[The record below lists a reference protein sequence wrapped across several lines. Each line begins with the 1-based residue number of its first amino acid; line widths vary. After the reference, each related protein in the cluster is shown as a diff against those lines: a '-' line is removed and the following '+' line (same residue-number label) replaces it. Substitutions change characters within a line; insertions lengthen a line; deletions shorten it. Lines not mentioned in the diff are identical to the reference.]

1 MRRRE
6 LIAGLA
12 GLATVG
18 TAAWVSQQQ
27 LGAQRQPGT
36 GSGSDPSGESTAT
49 GVSPIALE
57 TVEAPGSEAGTVT
70 VPARG
75 TVTFVSFF
83 ATWCHVCESEMP
95 ALAEAHSSVGEDVQ
109 FVSVTNEP
117 VGHSVS
123 RADVAD
129 WWREHDGNWPVAL
142 DADLALTEA
151 LSVAGVPK
159 SFVLDA
165 DNQVTWSGKG
175 RVPAETIEREIAD
188 AGSDTTD

>member
-18 TAAWVSQQQ
+18 TAAWASQQQ
-27 LGAQRQPGT
+27 LGGGRQQGT
-36 GSGSDPSGESTAT
+36 GSAPGTSAESTAT
-49 GVSPIALE
+49 GVSPVTLE
-57 TVEAPGSEAGTVT
+57 TVAAPGSEAGTVA

-95 ALAEAHSSVGEDVQ
+95 ALADAHSSLGEDLQ

-142 DADLALTEA
+142 DAELALTEA

-175 RVPAETIEREIAD
+175 RVPAETIEREIA
-188 AGSDTTD
+188 AARADTTD

>member
-6 LIAGLA
+6 LVAGLA

-18 TAAWVSQQQ
+18 TAAWASQQQ
-27 LGAQRQPGT
+27 LGQNRQPGT
-36 GSGSDPSGESTAT
+36 GSDGGPSNERTAT
-49 GVSPIALE
+49 GVSPVTLE
-57 TVEAPGSEAGTVT
+57 TVAAPGSEAGTVA

-95 ALAEAHSSVGEDVQ
+95 ALAAAHTNVGGGVQ

-123 RADVAD
+123 REDVAD

-142 DADLALTEA
+142 DADLELTEA
-151 LSVAGVPK
+151 LSVAGVPRL
-159 SFVLDA
+159 FVIDA
-165 DNQVTWSGKG
+165 DNQVAWTGKG

-188 AGSDTTD
+188 AGRDTTD